1 VSAAIVVHPNP
12 LASIGV
18 SNSNLQSDNPV
29 ASFQNNS
36 INQSQ
41 STWNFGD
48 GTVLTDNAL
57 DILHTYPSEDGNY
70 TISLSVITEFGCSD
84 STTIGIQ
91 VSGDPIY
98 YVPNT
103 FTPDGDQFNNIFKP
117 IFTSGFDPTGYN
129 LSVYNRWGELLFESL
144 SHEEG
149 WPGYYGGLKVP
160 PGVYTYT
167 ITFFDKKENRLR
179 VLEGHVNLLR

>member
-1 VSAAIVVHPNP
+1 VDIIVHPNP

-18 SNSNLQSDNPV
+18 SNGNLQSDNPV
-29 ASFQNNS
+29 ATFQNNS
-36 INQSQ
+36 INQTN

-48 GTVLTDNAL
+48 GTFISDNSV
-57 DILHTYPSEDGNY
+57 DIVHTFPYEDGNY
-70 TISLSVITEFGCSD
+70 TASLTVSTEFGCTD

-103 FTPDGDQFNNIFKP
+103 FTPDGDQFNNVFNP
-117 IFTSGFDPTGYN
+117 IFTTGFDPTAYN
-129 LSVYNRWGELLFESL
+129 LSIYNRWGELLFESL

-160 PGVYTYT
+160 AGTYTYT
-167 ITFFDKKENRLR
+167 ITYFDKKENRLKL
-179 VLEGHVNLLR
+179 LEGHINLIR